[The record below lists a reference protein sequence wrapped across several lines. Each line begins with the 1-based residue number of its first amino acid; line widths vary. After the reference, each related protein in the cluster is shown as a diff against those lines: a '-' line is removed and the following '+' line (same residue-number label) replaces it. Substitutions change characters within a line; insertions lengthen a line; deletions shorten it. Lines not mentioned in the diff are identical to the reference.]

1 MADTAQ
7 TAPPPEPPPSPQPL
21 PVVTPT
27 RVACGLLLAA
37 PLVALLWVNSYARQT
52 PSFIGIPFFYWY
64 QLLWVIV
71 SALLTGAAYLLIR
84 REETRRGRVARGAG
98 R

>member
-7 TAPPPEPPPSPQPL
+7 TAPPPVPPPL

-27 RVACGLLLAA
+27 RVACALLLLA
-37 PLVALLWVNSYARQT
+37 PVVALLWVNSYART
-52 PSFIGIPFFYWY
+52 SPSFIGIPFFYWY
-64 QLLWVIV
+64 QLLWVIIAAV
-71 SALLTGAAYLLIR
+71 LTGAAYLLIR
-84 REETRRGRVARGAG
+84 REEARRGPRRTEAG